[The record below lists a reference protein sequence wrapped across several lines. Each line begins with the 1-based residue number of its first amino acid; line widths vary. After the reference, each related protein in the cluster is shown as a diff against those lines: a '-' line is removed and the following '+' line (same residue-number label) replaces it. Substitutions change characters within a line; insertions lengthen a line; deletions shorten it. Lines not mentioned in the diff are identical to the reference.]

1 MPFYPHGTLRELIDK
16 GLSRQ
21 HGIRIIKQVSEAL
34 EYAHGCAVIHR
45 DVKPSNVLMDEN
57 GNAVLS
63 DFGLAH
69 LPDSS
74 MSLTG
79 SALIGTPAYM
89 SPEQCRGEEI
99 NGASDQYSLAVVI
112 YEMVTN
118 KMPFDADTPMAL
130 IYKHINDPLPD
141 PRAVNR
147 NVPAEVEEVLL
158 KALSK
163 DQFQRYPSVA
173 AFNRAFLVAAVPE
186 AFGLSPF
193 AIRWRKLRSRF
204 KRFRQRMNQS
214 IDDLR
219 NSPRFRRGVR
229 VALTLAVFLA
239 IPLGFWS
246 IVGLGIGSGEADAAP
261 GPDATSIVAT
271 VFAAFEQTLAAGG
284 EGLSEDDMATAVQAT
299 IASMIA
305 DAATPTGTSTSSPTP
320 TATPTSSPTPTQT
333 PVPSATLPPTSTRR
347 PATKTPVPP
356 PTKTPKPPPTLTPV
370 PTATK
375 TPVPDPCENLTAS
388 SFNVDIVGQT
398 ASWMVTNG
406 RPEAV
411 AITTLHIYWPQET
424 NHKLKRIK
432 FNGAVIYDELDYE
445 TPTQLNFGE
454 GEGLIIG
461 ASQSKQLW
469 FEFYSAPLY
478 EGYTLKLTFNNG
490 CQLRDDR

>member
-1 MPFYPHGTLRELIDK
+1 
-16 GLSRQ
+16 
-21 HGIRIIKQVSEAL
+21 
-34 EYAHGCAVIHR
+34 
-45 DVKPSNVLMDEN
+45 
-57 GNAVLS
+57 
-63 DFGLAH
+63 
-69 LPDSS
+69 

-118 KMPFDADTPMAL
+118 KTPFDADTPMAL

-141 PRAVNR
+141 PRDVNR

-163 DQFQRYPSVA
+163 DQTQRYPSVA

-320 TATPTSSPTPTQT
+320 TATETSSPTPTQT
-333 PVPSATLPPTSTRR
+333 PVPTATLPPTSTRR

-375 TPVPDPCENLTAS
+375 TPVPDPCDGLIAS
-388 SFNVDIVGQT
+388 SFYVEEEYAG
-398 ASWMVTNG
+398 WMVTNG
-406 RPEAV
+406 RAEAV
-411 AITTLHIYWPQET
+411 AITTVYINWPQEP

-432 FNGAVIYDELDYE
+432 FNGAVVYDELDYE
-445 TPTQLNFGE
+445 PSTNVNFGE
-454 GEGLIIG
+454 VEGLSIG
-461 ASQSKQLW
+461 ASQSKPLL
-469 FEFYSAPLY
+469 FEFYYDAAL
-478 EGYTLKLTFNNG
+478 EGYDLKLIFNNG
-490 CQLRDDR
+490 CTLWDYR